1 MERVRRMRQW
11 CTLLILGGLLS
22 ACTYQGATVEGFGTD
37 HPITRKFSWFS
48 YVGGEDIRTACV
60 TGAPDR
66 YRFVY
71 NAVYN
76 EQVRSYDLVASPE
89 PGRFDLKA
97 AVSGEANLSS
107 FVTDLAKP
115 DLFAPWRPK
124 VSSVRLREKDVT
136 ALTAALVQD
145 GYFEPTKIGLEL
157 PSINFYWVV
166 SSCRGGRFHLNAFL
180 WPSSE
185 IEKGLFS
192 KILFS
197 WDFTGVPVNPP
208 RETTTFQIFGT
219 NDEEDFHNY
228 FTLKVGPTG
237 VR

>member
-1 MERVRRMRQW
+1 MRQW

-107 FVTDLAKP
+107 FV
-115 DLFAPWRPK
+115 
-124 VSSVRLREKDVT
+124 
-136 ALTAALVQD
+136 
-145 GYFEPTKIGLEL
+145 
-157 PSINFYWVV
+157 
-166 SSCRGGRFHLNAFL
+166 
-180 WPSSE
+180 
-185 IEKGLFS
+185 
-192 KILFS
+192 
-197 WDFTGVPVNPP
+197 
-208 RETTTFQIFGT
+208 
-219 NDEEDFHNY
+219 
-228 FTLKVGPTG
+228 
-237 VR
+237 